1 MSSAASRVGEQ
12 PRHIVLLTLCVM
24 LATIMQALDT
34 TIANVALPY
43 MQGSLSASIDQI
55 NWVLT
60 SYIVA
65 AAIATPVTGFLEA
78 RFGRKRLFLVAVA
91 GFTAA
96 SVLCGIAQTLPE
108 MVMFRLVQGLFGA
121 SLVPLSQAV
130 LLDSYPKEKHGQA
143 MAMWGVGVMVGP
155 ILGPTLGGWLT
166 EVYNWRWVFYINVP
180 IGILTFVGL
189 SAYLSETPTKKGSF
203 DWFGFAM
210 LSIAIGSFQMMLDRG
225 EQLDWFSSTEIVVE
239 GVVAALAFYLFLVQT
254 FTAKSPFIDPHI
266 FKDRNFT
273 IGLCFIFVVGI
284 ILLASLA
291 LITPY
296 LQNLMG
302 YPVLTAGLVL
312 APRGM
317 GTMVAMMI
325 VGRIINRVD
334 ARVLLG
340 AGLLLTA
347 EVLWEMTYFTPDVS
361 QWTLVRTGVL
371 QGMGLGFMFVPLST
385 ITFSTLP
392 ALFRTQGTAL
402 YSLMRN
408 IGSSIGIS
416 LVIFLLTRNTQ
427 IVHSELVAHVTP
439 FNDALGALGPAQ
451 FWSRAT
457 TVGLAALDAE
467 VTKQAS
473 IVAYADDFKLMMLVA
488 LVALPLV
495 FLLRRARAHAGETA
509 ILE

>member
-1 MSSAASRVGEQ
+1 MQTTAPKSK
-12 PRHIVLLTLCVM
+12 HLVLLTACTM